1 MVRWE
6 LGTSCCI
13 LLENQEVEGRMV
25 FVRDLG
31 RGGREL
37 FNGTDFK
44 LSNMKCLEM
53 DGDGCTTV

>member
-6 LGTSCCI
+6 LGTSCYI

-31 RGGREL
+31 EVEGSCL
-37 FNGTDFK
+37 MVQT
-44 LSNMKCLEM
+44 LSFV
-53 DGDGCTTV
+53 T